1 MDCLTNTKGNKMW
14 KIGDVNLGI
23 IAININ
29 DKELDTSLI
38 NINLFPISIFLEK
51 HNDINHMEIR
61 ISLFNK
67 LTFGTFVHL

>member
-1 MDCLTNTKGNKMW
+1 MW
-14 KIGDVNLGI
+14 KVGNVNLGI
-23 IAININ
+23 IAMNIN
-29 DKELDTSLI
+29 DGELDTAI
-38 NINLFPISIFLEK
+38 VNINLFPISIFLEK